1 MQKTLGAI
9 FSLLTAAAGWHY
21 LFYSRAAHRLGVI
34 EDAVLNERRV
44 TLRRVNGVVMILLA
58 VFFLLGFYTVDAD
71 LQPAAFVGIWVAVFL
86 LLLAVV
92 FLALID
98 LRLTFKLRDRR
109 RDPRA

>member
-1 MQKTLGAI
+1 M
-9 FSLLTAAAGWHY
+9 
-21 LFYSRAAHRLGVI
+21 
-34 EDAVLNERRV
+34 
-44 TLRRVNGVVMILLA
+44 NGVVMILLA
-58 VFFLLGFYTVDAD
+58 IFFLLGFYTVDAD
-71 LQPAAFVGIWVAVFL
+71 LQPAVFVGIWVAVFL